1 MTAKYQLL
9 VHPELRDQLRK
20 LHAKARQNPS
30 GPEAKE
36 FEAVRK
42 GLSALR
48 DGREADFSGERLGYS
63 DRHADLRDCAEI
75 KLPVVAEFNRRGRPM
90 GPSHRLTYREFEGP
104 IAGDL
109 PIRQPIAFEPRK
121 DGRPF
126 EVTAGRLGRT
136 RGVPMSE
143 LQNLP
148 NVAPAMGE
156 AKDASRPVAPARQA
170 LPADLAQA
178 MKGLEGLP
186 PAAGAATPPT
196 GDHQRPASRG
206 GPSGGPTRER

>member
-20 LHAKARQNPS
+20 LHAEARQNPS

-90 GPSHRLTYREFEGP
+90 G
-104 IAGDL
+104 L
-109 PIRQPIAFEPRK
+109 PIGSPIVNSK
-121 DGRPF
+121 DQQLAIFRSGSPLRSNR
-126 EVTAGRLGRT
+126 VRTAALSRS
-136 RGVPMSE
+136 P
-143 LQNLP
+143 Q
-148 NVAPAMGE
+148 
-156 AKDASRPVAPARQA
+156 DA
-170 LPADLAQA
+170 LA
-178 MKGLEGLP
+178 GLE
-186 PAAGAATPPT
+186 AC
-196 GDHQRPASRG
+196 R
-206 GPSGGPTRER
+206 

>member
-1 MTAKYQLL
+1 
-9 VHPELRDQLRK
+9 
-20 LHAKARQNPS
+20 
-30 GPEAKE
+30 
-36 FEAVRK
+36 
-42 GLSALR
+42 LR

-104 IAGDL
+104 TAGDL

-178 MKGLEGLP
+178 MKGLEDCRRRRVPQLP
-186 PAAGAATPPT
+186 RPVSTSVRPAAAA
-196 GDHQRPASRG
+196 RPAVLPGSADQAFATWA
-206 GPSGGPTRER
+206 S

>member
-9 VHPELRDQLRK
+9 VHPELRDQLRE
-20 LHAKARQNPS
+20 LHAEAQQNPS
-30 GPEAKE
+30 GPEAQE
-36 FEAVRK
+36 FEAVRQ
-42 GLSALR
+42 GLSVLR
-48 DGREADFSGERLGYS
+48 DGREAEFSGERLGYS
-63 DRHADLRDCAEI
+63 DRHADLRVCAEI
-75 KLPVVAEFNRRGRPM
+75 KLPVVQEFNRRGRQM

-104 IAGDL
+104 TPGDL

-143 LQNLP
+143 LQSLP
-148 NVAPAMGE
+148 NVAPAIGE
-156 AKDASRPVAPARQA
+156 AKDASRPAGPARQA

-178 MKGLEGLP
+178 MKGLEGLSS
-186 PAAGAATPPT
+186 ASGAATPPI
-196 GDHQRPASRG
+196 GEHQRPASRG
-206 GPSGGPTRER
+206 GPSSGPTRER